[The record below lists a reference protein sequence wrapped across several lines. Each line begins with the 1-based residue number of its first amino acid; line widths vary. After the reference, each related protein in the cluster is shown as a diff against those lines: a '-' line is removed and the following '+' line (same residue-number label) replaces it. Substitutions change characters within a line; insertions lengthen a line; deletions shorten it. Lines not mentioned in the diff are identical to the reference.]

1 MELFIQTLI
10 NGLLLGGI
18 YISVGI
24 GFALV
29 FGVLEVIDFAVG
41 EYVMVGAFAGSV
53 LAVAVGVDALFVIP
67 IVFVLFYVIGFLIQP
82 FLHHVTTS
90 NVPMPVLMALVFTF
104 GIAFFARGGILTTFG
119 PNAREV
125 PSNIAT
131 GGITLSGVGTFPTAR
146 IITGVFGV
154 LAVVAFLYYL
164 YNTKGGLAIRAIA
177 EDRSG
182 ARLMGINIV
191 RYQSVAYGMYAG
203 LTGTAGVF
211 IGIIFAA
218 NPGMGMQYTA
228 FAFFMVVLAGM
239 GYLPGIIVSGLLLGI
254 TQAMF
259 STYVSGVW
267 VFFVLFILV
276 YLVLLI
282 SPQGILGRGEP
293 VT

>member
-1 MELFIQTLI
+1 MDLFVQTLI

-53 LAVAVGVDALFVIP
+53 LAVGLGVDALFVLP
-67 IVFVLFYVIGFLIQP
+67 IVFLMFYVIGFFVQP

-104 GIAFFARGGILTTFG
+104 GIAFFARGGVLTTFG

-125 PSNIAT
+125 PTEIAS
-131 GGITLSGVGTFPTAR
+131 GGVSTAIGTFPISR
-146 IITGVFGV
+146 VITGVFGI
-154 LAVVAFLYYL
+154 LAVGGFLYYL

-177 EDRSG
+177 EDRG
-182 ARLMGINIV
+182 EAQLMGINVV
-191 RYQSVAYGMYAG
+191 RYQSIAYGLYAG
-203 LTGTAGVF
+203 LTATAGVF

-239 GYLPGIIVSGLLLGI
+239 GYLPGIIISGLLLGVI
-254 TQAMF
+254 QSTF
-259 STYVSGVW
+259 STYVSGTW
-267 VFFVLFILV
+267 VFFVLFVMV
-276 YLVLLI
+276 YLMLLV
-282 SPQGILGRGEP
+282 SPRGVLGRGEA
-293 VT
+293 VS